1 MWEATSNAA
10 EMAQVI
16 SDMGIRQLPFAL
28 SRALNATTDDVLV
41 AVNMEILRAFDRPN
55 PYTQKAFMARKTARK
70 DYQLAAVEQ
79 KPGAIGR
86 DYLSTE
92 VTGGPRQ
99 MTGQERALDARVA
112 YAGVLR
118 TVLPADGAKLDAYGN
133 WSRGQRNQ
141 VFANIGAMSDPFM
154 NTPSAG
160 KKAAKLARA
169 KTRYFIPRPAR
180 NGGGL
185 YPGVYQ
191 RDGTG
196 NLNIILAFTDAVP
209 TYTPRFRFYE
219 VAEAAARVAFPDHL
233 RAKWAEAMS
242 TAR

>member
-1 MWEATSNAA
+1 MWEATDNAA
-10 EMAQVI
+10 ELAQTI
-16 SDMGIRQLPFAL
+16 SDMGARQLPFAL

-41 AVNMEILRAFDRPN
+41 AVNLEILRAFDRPT
-55 PYTQKAFMARKTARK
+55 PYTQKAFKTTKSARK

-79 KPGAIGR
+79 KPDAIGR

-92 VTGGPRQ
+92 AKGGPRA
-99 MTGQERALDARVA
+99 MTGQERALEARVP

-154 NTPSAG
+154 NTPSQG
-160 KKAAKLARA
+160 KGARKRSRA
-169 KTRYFIPRPAR
+169 KTKYFVPRPAS

-185 YPGVYQ
+185 FPGVYS
-191 RDGTG
+191 RDSAG
-196 NLNIILAFTDAVP
+196 NLNIVLAFSDAVP
-209 TYTPRFRFYE
+209 TYTPRFNFDA
-219 VAEAAARVAFPDHL
+219 VAEAAARAAFPDHL

-242 TAR
+242 SAR

>member
-1 MWEATSNAA
+1 MWSATDNAA
-10 EMAQVI
+10 EVAQTI
-16 SDMGIRQLPFAL
+16 SDLGMRQLPFAL

-41 AVNMEILRAFDRPN
+41 AVNMEILRAFDRPT
-55 PYTQKAFMARKTARK
+55 PYTQKAFKTTKSARK
-70 DYQLAAVEQ
+70 DYLLASVEQ
-79 KPGAIGR
+79 KPDAIGR

-92 VTGGPRQ
+92 VTGGPRS
-99 MTGQERALDARVA
+99 MTGQERALDAKVS

-169 KTRYFIPRPAR
+169 KTRYFVPRPAR

-191 RDGTG
+191 RDSAG
-196 NLNIILAFTDAVP
+196 NLNIILAFSDAVP
-209 TYTPRFRFYE
+209 VYTPRFNFE
-219 VAEAAARVAFPDHL
+219 PVAEAAARAAFPDHL
-233 RAKWAEAMS
+233 RAKWAEAMA